1 MAHGIESI
9 DFNGLPALR
18 LQAGGASA
26 IVSLFGGQVLSWTP
40 RGGKE
45 WLYLSETAKFDRSTP
60 IRGGVPVCFP
70 QFADL
75 GSLPKHGFVRTTDWT
90 LADRRVDKDF
100 ALIQLR
106 LEDSAE
112 TRALWN
118 HPFGIEL
125 TISIEDNRL
134 DLEFEV
140 DNRGTDA
147 LSFTGALHTYLRV
160 REAEEARLEGLY
172 GFTYRDSANGDAIK
186 RETGDA
192 LMVDAEVDRVY
203 RRVNRPLLLRDGS
216 RTLGINTEGFPD
228 VVVWNPWETRC
239 AALADMPDNG
249 FRRMLCVEAAA
260 ADTPVTVAAGEQWWG
275 RQTLIAL

>member
-9 DFNGLPALR
+9 DFNGLPALC

-75 GSLPKHGFVRTTDWT
+75 GKLPKHGFVRTVDWM

-106 LEDSAE
+106 LEDCAE

-118 HPFGIEL
+118 HSFGIEL

-172 GFTYRDSANGDAIK
+172 GFTYRDSANGNAIK

-203 RRVNRPLLLRDGS
+203 RQVNRPLLLRDGS

-260 ADTPVTVAAGEQWWG
+260 ADTPITVAAGEQWWG

>member
-9 DFNGLPALR
+9 DFNGLPALC

-75 GSLPKHGFVRTTDWT
+75 GKLPKHGFVRTVDWM

-172 GFTYRDSANGDAIK
+172 GFTYRDSANGNAIK

-203 RRVNRPLLLRDGS
+203 RQVNRPLLLRDGS

-260 ADTPVTVAAGEQWWG
+260 ADTPITVAAGEQWWG

>member
-26 IVSLFGGQVLSWTP
+26 VVSLFGGQVLSWTP

-45 WLYLSETAKFDRSTP
+45 WLYLSETARFDRSTP

-75 GSLPKHGFVRTTDWT
+75 GKLPKHGFVRTVDWM

-100 ALIQLR
+100 ALVQLR

-140 DNRGTDA
+140 DNRGTDV

-172 GFTYRDSANGDAIK
+172 GFTYRDSANGNAIK

-203 RRVNRPLLLRDGS
+203 RQVNRPLLLRDGS

-260 ADTPVTVAAGEQWWG
+260 ADTPITVAAGEQWWG

>member
-26 IVSLFGGQVLSWTP
+26 VVSLFGGQVLSWTP

-45 WLYLSETAKFDRSTP
+45 WLYLSETARFDRSTP

-75 GSLPKHGFVRTTDWT
+75 GKLPKHGFVRTVDWM

-100 ALIQLR
+100 ALVQLR

-140 DNRGTDA
+140 DNRGTDV

-172 GFTYRDSANGDAIK
+172 GFTYRDSANGNAIK

-203 RRVNRPLLLRDGS
+203 RQVNRPLLLRDGS

-228 VVVWNPWETRC
+228 VVMWNPWETRC

-260 ADTPVTVAAGEQWWG
+260 ADTPITVAAGEQWWG

>member
-75 GSLPKHGFVRTTDWT
+75 GKLPKHGFVRTVDWM

-172 GFTYRDSANGDAIK
+172 GFTYRDSANGNAIK

-203 RRVNRPLLLRDGS
+203 RQVNRPLLLRDGS

>member
-1 MAHGIESI
+1 MTHGIENI
-9 DFNGLPALR
+9 DFNGLPAIR
-18 LQAGGASA
+18 LQAGGATA

-45 WLYLSETAKFDRSTP
+45 WLYLSETATFDRSAP

-75 GSLPKHGFVRTTDWT
+75 GSLPKHGFVRTMEWSV
-90 LADRRVDKDF
+90 ADRRVDKEF

-106 LEDSAE
+106 LEDSAQ
-112 TRALWN
+112 TRARWN
-118 HPFGIEL
+118 HAFGIEL

-140 DNRGTDA
+140 DNRDA
-147 LSFTGALHTYLRV
+147 EALTFTGALHTYLRV

-172 GFTYRDSANGDAIK
+172 GFTYRDSANGNAIK

-203 RRVNRPLLLRDGS
+203 RQVNRPLLLRDGS

>member
-75 GSLPKHGFVRTTDWT
+75 GKLPKHGFVRTVDWM

-140 DNRGTDA
+140 DNRGTDV

-172 GFTYRDSANGDAIK
+172 GFTYRDSANGNAIK

-203 RRVNRPLLLRDGS
+203 RQVNRPLLLRDGS

-260 ADTPVTVAAGEQWWG
+260 ADTPITVAAGEQWWG

>member
-9 DFNGLPALR
+9 DFNGLPALC

-75 GSLPKHGFVRTTDWT
+75 GKLPKHGFVRTVDWM

-118 HPFGIEL
+118 HSFGIEL

-172 GFTYRDSANGDAIK
+172 GFTYRDSANGNAIK

-203 RRVNRPLLLRDGS
+203 RQVNRPLLLRDGS

-260 ADTPVTVAAGEQWWG
+260 ADTPITVAAGEQWWG

>member
-1 MAHGIESI
+1 MAHGIESM

-26 IVSLFGGQVLSWTP
+26 VVSLFGGQVLSWTP

-45 WLYLSETAKFDRSTP
+45 WLYLSETARFDRSTP

-75 GSLPKHGFVRTTDWT
+75 GKLPKHGFVRTVDWM

-100 ALIQLR
+100 ALVQLR

-140 DNRGTDA
+140 DNRGTDV

-172 GFTYRDSANGDAIK
+172 GFTYRDSANGNAIK

-203 RRVNRPLLLRDGS
+203 RQVNRPLLLRDGS

-260 ADTPVTVAAGEQWWG
+260 ADTPITVAAGEQWWG

>member
-75 GSLPKHGFVRTTDWT
+75 GKLPKHGFVRTVDWM

-172 GFTYRDSANGDAIK
+172 GFTYRDSANGNAIK

-203 RRVNRPLLLRDGS
+203 RQVNRPLLLRDGS

-260 ADTPVTVAAGEQWWG
+260 ADTPVTVAAGQQWWG

>member
-9 DFNGLPALR
+9 DFNGLPALC

-75 GSLPKHGFVRTTDWT
+75 GKLPKHGFVRTVDWM

-172 GFTYRDSANGDAIK
+172 GFTYRDSANGNAIK

-203 RRVNRPLLLRDGS
+203 RQVNRPLLLRDGS

>member
-1 MAHGIESI
+1 MTHGIENI
-9 DFNGLPALR
+9 DFNGLPAVR
-18 LQAGGASA
+18 LQAGGATA

-45 WLYLSETAKFDRSTP
+45 WLYLSETATFDRSAP

-75 GSLPKHGFVRTTDWT
+75 GSLSKHGFVRTMEWSV
-90 LADRRVDKDF
+90 ADRRVDKTF

-106 LEDSAE
+106 LEDSAQ

-118 HPFGIEL
+118 HAFGIEL

-140 DNRGTDA
+140 DNRDA
-147 LSFTGALHTYLRV
+147 EALTFTGALHTYLRV

-172 GFTYRDSANGDAIK
+172 GFTYRDSANGNAIK
-186 RETGDA
+186 RESGDA
-192 LMVDAEVDRVY
+192 LMVEAEVDRVY
-203 RRVNRPLLLRDGS
+203 RQVNRPLLLRDGS
-216 RTLGINTEGFPD
+216 RTLGINTEGFAD

-260 ADTPVTVAAGEQWWG
+260 ADTPITVAAGEQWWG

>member
-45 WLYLSETAKFDRSTP
+45 WLYLSETAKFDLSTP

-75 GSLPKHGFVRTTDWT
+75 GKLPKHGFVRTVDWM

-100 ALIQLR
+100 ALVQLR

-112 TRALWN
+112 THALWN

-172 GFTYRDSANGDAIK
+172 GFTYRDSANGNAIK

-203 RRVNRPLLLRDGS
+203 RQVNRPLLLRDGS

-260 ADTPVTVAAGEQWWG
+260 ADTPITVAAGEQWWG

>member
-1 MAHGIESI
+1 MTHGIENI
-9 DFNGLPALR
+9 DFNGLPAIR
-18 LQAGGASA
+18 LQAGGATA

-45 WLYLSETAKFDRSTP
+45 WLYLSETATFDRSAP

-75 GSLPKHGFVRTTDWT
+75 GSLPKHGFVRTMEWS
-90 LADRRVDKDF
+90 LADRRVDKEF

-106 LEDSAE
+106 LEDSAQ
-112 TRALWN
+112 TRARWS
-118 HPFGIEL
+118 HAFGIEL

-140 DNRGTDA
+140 DNRDA
-147 LSFTGALHTYLRV
+147 EALTFTGALHTYLRV

-172 GFTYRDSANGDAIK
+172 GFTYRDSANGNAIK

-203 RRVNRPLLLRDGS
+203 RQVNRPLLLRDGS

>member
-26 IVSLFGGQVLSWTP
+26 IVSLLGGQVLSWTP

-75 GSLPKHGFVRTTDWT
+75 GKLPKHGFVRTVDWM

-140 DNRGTDA
+140 DNRGTDV

-172 GFTYRDSANGDAIK
+172 GFTYRDSANGNAIK

-203 RRVNRPLLLRDGS
+203 RQVNRPLLLRDGS

-260 ADTPVTVAAGEQWWG
+260 ADTPITVAAGEQWWG

>member
-75 GSLPKHGFVRTTDWT
+75 GKLPKHGFVRTVDWM

-172 GFTYRDSANGDAIK
+172 GFTYRDSANGNAIK

-203 RRVNRPLLLRDGS
+203 RQVNRPLLLRDGS

-260 ADTPVTVAAGEQWWG
+260 ADTPITVAAGEQWWG

>member
-26 IVSLFGGQVLSWTP
+26 VVSLFGGQVLSWTP

-45 WLYLSETAKFDRSTP
+45 WLYLSETARFDRSTP

-75 GSLPKHGFVRTTDWT
+75 GKLPKHGFVRTVDWM

-100 ALIQLR
+100 ALVQLR

-172 GFTYRDSANGDAIK
+172 GFTYRDSANGNAIK

-203 RRVNRPLLLRDGS
+203 RQVNRPLLLRDGS

-260 ADTPVTVAAGEQWWG
+260 ADTPITVAAGEQWWG